1 MIHSSQQSRHNF
13 GEQVCSVFFVEI
25 MAVIFDFN
33 GSRRLGRERNLY
45 QGGEQWSIIRRW
57 VGVITHKLLNVDSP

>member
-1 MIHSSQQSRHNF
+1 MF
-13 GEQVCSVFFVEI
+13 FFVEI

-45 QGGEQWSIIRRW
+45 QGGEHWSIIRRG

>member
-1 MIHSSQQSRHNF
+1 MIHSSLQSRCNF

-45 QGGEQWSIIRRW
+45 QGGEQWSIIRRG